1 MTEILTLNEI
11 LLVTFYWECSLM
23 QSHFNHSEFMQI
35 PNLIPLYTFSKENKI
50 LGPNL
55 GIILF

>member
-1 MTEILTLNEI
+1 MTEILTLSEI
-11 LLVTFYWECSLM
+11 LLGTFYWECSLM

-35 PNLIPLYTFSKENKI
+35 PNIIPLHTFSKKNKM

>member
-1 MTEILTLNEI
+1 MTEILTLSEI
-11 LLVTFYWECSLM
+11 LLGTFYWECSLM

-35 PNLIPLYTFSKENKI
+35 PNIIPSHTFSKENKI